1 METSSKER
9 LTGALLVVL
18 ALVILAPELLSGRRA
33 AERGT
38 PPAQNP
44 EEGAP
49 LQTYEVQLD
58 GSRSLPAAPRDVPA
72 AAAAEIA
79 AVPPPVTESQAVA
92 AESQAAKT
100 ATTTASPPVPQQQK
114 PAVTGDNRQSQ
125 AKPAATADNREPQAT
140 PDKKPAADVAQ
151 TPAPA
156 GKWWVSLGV
165 FASRDN
171 AQQLAA
177 KLRNA
182 GFAIDV
188 SQTRSKGKELYR
200 VRAGPVA
207 DRSTASALQARLA
220 AAGQKD
226 LSLVAP

>member
-1 METSSKER
+1 MDTSSKER

-58 GSRSLPAAPRDVPA
+58 GSKPLPAVPADVPP

-79 AVPPPVTESQAVA
+79 AVPPPVTQSEA
-92 AESQAAKT
+92 
-100 ATTTASPPVPQQQK
+100 PVP
-114 PAVTGDNRQSQ
+114 
-125 AKPAATADNREPQAT
+125 AATEGTVSAPVRPRLQEQPTVTADNRQPPAGSGRKPPPEAVQA
-140 PDKKPAADVAQ
+140 PA
-151 TPAPA
+151 A

-171 AQQLAA
+171 AQQLAG
-177 KLRNA
+177 KLRAA
-182 GFAIDV
+182 GFTIDV
-188 SQTRSKGKELYR
+188 SQSQSKDKELFR

-207 DRSTASALQARLA
+207 DRITASALQARLA

-226 LSLVAP
+226 LSLVPP

>member
-18 ALVILAPELLSGRRA
+18 ALVILAPELLSGRRT
-33 AERGT
+33 EQPGT
-38 PPAQNP
+38 PLAQNP

-58 GSRSLPAAPRDVPA
+58 GSKALPVMPPDATA
-72 AAAAEIA
+72 AAAAEIS
-79 AVPPPVTESQAVA
+79 AVPPPVTQNQPAASGAAVPA
-92 AESQAAKT
+92 A
-100 ATTTASPPVPQQQK
+100 PLPVAQQQE
-114 PAVTGDNRQSQ
+114 
-125 AKPAATADNREPQAT
+125 KPAASTDDQQPMVKT
-140 PDKKPAADVAQ
+140 GKKPVVETAGTAAR
-151 TPAPA
+151 A

-171 AQQLAA
+171 AQQLAG
-177 KLRNA
+177 KLRAA
-182 GFAIDV
+182 GFTIDV
-188 SQTRSKGKELYR
+188 SQSTSKGKELYR

-207 DRSTASALQARLA
+207 DRDTASALQARLA

-226 LSLVAP
+226 LSLVPP

>member
-33 AERGT
+33 AERST

-58 GSRSLPAAPRDVPA
+58 GSRILPATPRDVPA
-72 AAAAEIA
+72 AAAAAIA
-79 AVPPPVTESQAVA
+79 AVPPPVTESQAA
-92 AESQAAKT
+92 ATA
-100 ATTTASPPVPQQQK
+100 ATTTKVEPPAPQQQGQPAASGDSRPAAAK
-114 PAVTGDNRQSQ
+114 PAPAADNRQ
-125 AKPAATADNREPQAT
+125 PQAR
-140 PDKKPAADVAQ
+140 PDKKPSAEA
-151 TPAPA
+151 TPGSATA

-177 KLRNA
+177 KLRAA

-188 SQTRSKGKELYR
+188 SQTSSKGKELYR

-207 DRSTASALQARLA
+207 DRSTASALQSRLA

>member
-58 GSRSLPAAPRDVPA
+58 GSGSLPATPRDVPA
-72 AAAAEIA
+72 ATAAEIA
-79 AVPPPVTESQAVA
+79 AVPPPVTESEA
-92 AESQAAKT
+92 ATAA
-100 ATTTASPPVPQQQK
+100 ATKAAPPASQQQGKPAASGESRPAPAK
-114 PAVTGDNRQSQ
+114 PAVTADNRQPQ
-125 AKPAATADNREPQAT
+125 AKSEKQPASDATPGAATA
-140 PDKKPAADVAQ
+140 
-151 TPAPA
+151 
-156 GKWWVSLGV
+156 GLWWVSLGV

-177 KLRNA
+177 KLRAA

-188 SQTRSKGKELYR
+188 SQTSSKGKELYR
-200 VRAGPVA
+200 VRAGPVP
-207 DRSTASALQARLA
+207 DRSTAGALQARLA

-226 LSLVAP
+226 LSLVAPSR

>member
-38 PPAQNP
+38 PPAQDP

-49 LQTYEVQLD
+49 LQTYEARLD
-58 GSRSLPAAPRDVPA
+58 GSKPLPATSGDVPA
-72 AAAAEIA
+72 PAAAEIA
-79 AVPPPVTESQAVA
+79 AVPPPVTQNQAS
-92 AESQAAKT
+92 E
-100 ATTTASPPVPQQQK
+100 
-114 PAVTGDNRQSQ
+114 
-125 AKPAATADNREPQAT
+125 PAATVTAAPLPAPKQQEKSAASADSQQSLVK
-140 PDKKPAADVAQ
+140 PDKKPAADTAG

-165 FASRDN
+165 FASREN
-171 AQQLAA
+171 AQQLAG
-177 KLRNA
+177 KLRAA
-182 GFAIDV
+182 GFAIEV
-188 SQTRSKGKELYR
+188 SQSHSKGKELFR
-200 VRAGPVA
+200 VRAGPA
-207 DRSTASALQARLA
+207 SDRATASALQARLA

-226 LSLVAP
+226 LSLVPP

>member
-33 AERGT
+33 AERGI

-58 GSRSLPAAPRDVPA
+58 GSKTLPAAQRDVPA

-79 AVPPPVTESQAVA
+79 AVPPPVTRTQVPTPA
-92 AESQAAKT
+92 ATPAAD
-100 ATTTASPPVPQQQK
+100 SPPVPQE
-114 PAVTGDNRQSQ
+114 
-125 AKPAATADNREPQAT
+125 KPAATADNRQPQAR
-140 PDKKPAADVAQ
+140 PENKPVADKPE

-171 AQQLAA
+171 AQQLAD
-177 KLRNA
+177 KLRAA
-182 GFAIDV
+182 GFTIDV
-188 SQTRSKGKELYR
+188 SQSRSKGKELYR

-207 DRSTASALQARLA
+207 DRGTASALQARLA

-226 LSLVAP
+226 LSLVPP

>member
-58 GSRSLPAAPRDVPA
+58 GSKALPAMPADVPA
-72 AAAAEIA
+72 AAAAEIS
-79 AVPPPVTESQAVA
+79 AVPPPVTQNLEPAPAPA
-92 AESQAAKT
+92 AAA
-100 ATTTASPPVPQQQK
+100 APVPAPQQQE
-114 PAVTGDNRQSQ
+114 
-125 AKPAATADNREPQAT
+125 KPAASAAT
-140 PDKKPAADVAQ
+140 PQPVVKAGKKPVGDTVG
-151 TPAPA
+151 TSAPV

-171 AQQLAA
+171 AQQLAG
-177 KLRNA
+177 KLRAA
-182 GFAIDV
+182 GFTIDV
-188 SQTRSKGKELYR
+188 SQSSSKGKELYR

-207 DRSTASALQARLA
+207 DRVTASALQARLA

-226 LSLVAP
+226 LSLVPP

>member
-58 GSRSLPAAPRDVPA
+58 GSRSSSAASRDVPA
-72 AAAAEIA
+72 ATAAEIA
-79 AVPPPVTESQAVA
+79 AVPPPVTQNQPPAP
-92 AESQAAKT
+92 
-100 ATTTASPPVPQQQK
+100 ATTVSAAPPPVPRQQE
-114 PAVTGDNRQSQ
+114 
-125 AKPAATADNREPQAT
+125 KPAATADNRQPQAG
-140 PDKKPAADVAQ
+140 PDNKPVADSVETAAA
-151 TPAPA
+151 A

-171 AQQLAA
+171 AQQLAN
-177 KLRNA
+177 KLRAA
-182 GFAIDV
+182 GFTIDV
-188 SQTRSKGKELYR
+188 AQGRSKGKELYR

-207 DRSTASALQARLA
+207 DRVSASALQARLA

-226 LSLVAP
+226 LSLVPP